1 MVRLSADADDDA
13 AHIPAARIPAPRI
26 ALFIMLN
33 SSLGYLP
40 TYETQIGGKFK
51 LEGGSMS
58 LLLKAGEFD
67 AFDWFSS
74 SVSFFGGAANRLMS
88 FGWGKYTLA
97 MKLPANDVRGGN
109 AQMPKCPMNGIFQGW
124 RRQPAIAAIRDL
136 LTSFGRQESNS

>member
-109 AQMPKCPMNGIFQGW
+109 AQMPKCPNAQMPNEWYFSGMAPPT
-124 RRQPAIAAIRDL
+124 R
-136 LTSFGRQESNS
+136 NSGNPRLAHLVR

>member
-1 MVRLSADADDDA
+1 
-13 AHIPAARIPAPRI
+13 
-26 ALFIMLN
+26 
-33 SSLGYLP
+33 
-40 TYETQIGGKFK
+40 
-51 LEGGSMS
+51 MS

-109 AQMPKCPMNGIFQGW
+109 AQMPNEWYFSGMAPPT
-124 RRQPAIAAIRDL
+124 R
-136 LTSFGRQESNS
+136 NSGNPRLAHLVR